1 MGAAL
6 LAVMWL
12 AAGLLVA
19 RCVGINRY
27 QEENMNPNKKPAP
40 RWPAWLGVALIFAG
54 YGVLEAHD
62 AHTEMLIAEA
72 DAEAAIAV
80 AQVARQ
86 YGIECEEP
94 HAVIAEVQP

>member
-40 RWPAWLGVALIFAG
+40 RWPTWLGVALIFAG

-62 AHTEMLIAEA
+62 AHTEMLIAKA